1 METTT
6 MAAYLF
12 GGVVLYLIIW
22 YFYKPLKWLMRLAV
36 KSACGCIGLILFNLL
51 SGVTG
56 MTLGVNLVTSFVAGV
71 LGLPGLGLLI
81 LLKNM
86 I

>member
-1 METTT
+1 VNTAS

-12 GGVVLYLIIW
+12 GGVMLYLVIW
-22 YFYKPLKWLMRLAV
+22 YFYRPLKWLMRLAV
-36 KSACGCIGLILFNLL
+36 KSALGCVGLVLFNLL
-51 SGVTG
+51 SGFTG
-56 MTLGVNLVTSFVAGV
+56 ITLGVNLVTSFAVGM